1 MGCATIATKVF
12 FLGTIF
18 LPEGTGKSGYREIS

>member
-1 MGCATIATKVF
+1 LGKVF
-12 FLGTIF
+12 FLGNIF